1 MGTDSYTY
9 DTLIKKKAIPIVEL
23 PTEIPRSANG
33 EIDNNAV
40 IAEGRENAKKQ
51 KNPNNTETST
61 YVRVDDIGLDV
72 LLAKKGMHHGLA
84 RSPET
89 AMAVMRIGDI
99 LRDSI
104 VVNELNGSD
113 TRKTEM
119 SYVLLGV
126 CREGENLY
134 AVRSVVSK
142 LKNDVTNID
151 VYQLGA
157 VKSKKRETPTSA
169 QGGTAVTEQSS
180 LISSES
186 PTISISDFLE
196 FVKTIPLVNEI
207 FSADVAA
214 RLGVT
219 RTTGTLTSDLRYSL
233 PESGE
238 SADFVYTREQYERF
252 GWAREAGGITFN
264 ELNDLESKIKTKR
277 SVSDF
282 YHSQQGE
289 FIVAVNNDPNRGQGV
304 NNVLVFLKG
313 TKANHTITR
322 TIRFDAR
329 TEMEMEEFTDNVF
342 SERTFDSEACTILEE
357 VGIATEYRRRGA
369 PSHSEYLAK
378 KRKRGESGGD
388 IQNSSPDRSGNQ
400 RRGATEDGGEAGGG
414 DAVSG
419 RRYSLPEATLA
430 ATEGSV
436 RARQEE
442 YEPRALERVTGAAQ
456 RTYIEGVNAQ
466 YGIERLLRKNGMSR
480 AEAESLMQIT
490 RAAESQA
497 QAMIGGR
504 QYDIFSDNPEDM
516 GEGLM
521 QILEP
526 VRRWSD
532 ERQTLLQQYLL
543 HSLNVDRM
551 TLLIFSA
558 FFAKALVI
566 SRAFVLQ

>member
-1 MGTDSYTY
+1 MANDALLPYTEEMTALIQQGGNYIVDSFERLREVVNLAF
-9 DTLIKKKAIPIVEL
+9 DDPRKKATVYFGTVAPDMLARIMDNVPNL
-23 PTEIPRSANG
+23 PKDLEGALFREGRTYSIAATLDAIRHMADEKNLSREDIIDYLDRFADAILEFDSVTFDYYYQGESKTPGLLFKKAFDDGTLFSFNLVSQKKRSLALQTLYLDTINYQKRKRSAETLLMRNSPSLTPEAQVG
-33 EIDNNAV
+33 
-40 IAEGRENAKKQ
+40 Q
-51 KNPNNTETST
+51 TST
-61 YVRVDDIGLDV
+61 DII
-72 LLAKKGMHHGLA
+72 
-84 RSPET
+84 S
-89 AMAVMRIGDI
+89 
-99 LRDSI
+99 DS
-104 VVNELNGSD
+104 
-113 TRKTEM
+113 
-119 SYVLLGV
+119 
-126 CREGENLY
+126 GEN
-134 AVRSVVSK
+134 SNPSGE
-142 LKNDVTNID
+142 N
-151 VYQLGA
+151 
-157 VKSKKRETPTSA
+157 
-169 QGGTAVTEQSS
+169 
-180 LISSES
+180 ISS
-186 PTISISDFLE
+186 
-196 FVKTIPLVNEI
+196 
-207 FSADVAA
+207 
-214 RLGVT
+214 T
-219 RTTGTLTSDLRYSL
+219 RRYSL

-238 SADFVYTREQYERF
+238 SADFVYTREQYEHF
-252 GWAREAGGITFN
+252 GWAHEAGGITFN
-264 ELNDLESKIKTKR
+264 ELNDLESKIKEKR

-289 FIVAVNNDPNRGQGV
+289 FIVAVNDDPNRGQGV

-400 RRGATEDGGEAGGG
+400 RRGATEGGGEAGGG

-456 RTYIEGVNAQ
+456 RAYIEGVNAQ